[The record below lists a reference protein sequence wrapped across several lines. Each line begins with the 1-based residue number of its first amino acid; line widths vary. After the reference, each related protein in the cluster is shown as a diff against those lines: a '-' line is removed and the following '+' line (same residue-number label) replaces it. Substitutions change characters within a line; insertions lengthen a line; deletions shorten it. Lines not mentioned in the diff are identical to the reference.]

1 MAGRLKP
8 HTHKILILETALWQC
23 ICTLAVQLRDIC
35 KTVEKLGRHGDIVSG
50 LSSDLWLSRNSP
62 DTVAQLSSNCLA
74 TVTRQVMSNFLLCFP
89 YGMADK
95 EQAEI
100 VLSICYS
107 AVTWQIWMYLRQ
119 SHDRSGYI
127 WDSHL
132 TNLDISEAVTQQS
145 RDIVVWLFVVSLSAR
160 CSVSWLLRD
169 CRAANLHF
177 LRQSWDSVTQLCNIV
192 CTELYSLKYAIVLLF
207 KVPVIAGLFHVAM
220 G

>member
-89 YGMADK
+89 YGMRDK

-100 VLSICYS
+100 VLSICHS

-145 RDIVVWLFVVSLSAR
+145 RDIVVWLLWWVWAPDAVSHDCWEIVVQQI
-160 CSVSWLLRD
+160 CI
-169 CRAANLHF
+169 F
-177 LRQSWDSVTQLCNIV
+177 WDSHETVLHNFVT
-192 CTELYSLKYAIVLLF
+192 
-207 KVPVIAGLFHVAM
+207 
-220 G
+220 